1 LERIGKKSYNMKESQ
16 SRINRRDFMKGILYR
31 SIGSAAALAGLFFLP
46 GGKTHRNNVLF
57 IMVDD
62 LRPQLGCYGETQMV
76 TPYIDRLAAQGMV
89 FERSYCQQAICAPSR
104 TSLLSGLRPGTTGI
118 YDLKTRLSDIL
129 PAHPTLP
136 QYFKQNGYETISLGN
151 VFHHLNDSLNA
162 WSQEP
167 LRVKIPEY
175 ATEDGLK
182 LAREN
187 QKLNPG
193 LAWLIGAPTE
203 IADVPDNAYKDGQV
217 TGYALKEL
225 ERVKGK
231 PFFLCVGYKKPHLP
245 FAAPK
250 KYWDL
255 YDPGKIKLA
264 PNPFPPRGM
273 TPYTMNVYGELRNF
287 YGIPKGNDPVP
298 DEQARH
304 LIHGYYACVSFV
316 DAQVGHL
323 MEGLA
328 MFKLRG
334 KTIVILWGDNGLK
347 LGEHGSWSKHTNFEI
362 DTRVPLIV
370 SVPGM
375 KVAGKY
381 TKALVESVDVYPT
394 LCELCGLDLPKQPL
408 EGISFAPILAEPG
421 LKWKKAAFSLN
432 PRGAGIIGIAMRTG
446 RFRYIEWKNQ
456 KAGKV
461 LARELYDHDIDPL
474 ENVNVS
480 ADPSYGGAIK
490 EIEQMMKRGWEGAL
504 P

>member
-1 LERIGKKSYNMKESQ
+1 
-16 SRINRRDFMKGILYR
+16 
-31 SIGSAAALAGLFFLP
+31 
-46 GGKTHRNNVLF
+46 
-57 IMVDD
+57 
-62 LRPQLGCYGETQMV
+62 
-76 TPYIDRLAAQGMV
+76 
-89 FERSYCQQAICAPSR
+89 
-104 TSLLSGLRPGTTGI
+104 
-118 YDLKTRLSDIL
+118 
-129 PAHPTLP
+129 
-136 QYFKQNGYETISLGN
+136 
-151 VFHHLNDSLNA
+151 
-162 WSQEP
+162 
-167 LRVKIPEY
+167 
-175 ATEDGLK
+175 
-182 LAREN
+182 
-187 QKLNPG
+187 
-193 LAWLIGAPTE
+193 
-203 IADVPDNAYKDGQV
+203 
-217 TGYALKEL
+217 
-225 ERVKGK
+225 
-231 PFFLCVGYKKPHLP
+231 
-245 FAAPK
+245 
-250 KYWDL
+250 
-255 YDPGKIKLA
+255 
-264 PNPFPPRGM
+264 M